1 MARRIFNS
9 IESTADQAE
18 AMVQQG
24 RWIDA
29 ERHYREL
36 IGQTHVI
43 NYEYDDWLRRL
54 GEIRSLGRPICV
66 GASRKSFIGKITG
79 RDAHE
84 RLGGTIASSV
94 LALANGAE
102 VFRVHDV
109 REVREALA
117 VAEVL
122 LGRRKWARA

>member
-1 MARRIFNS
+1 
-9 IESTADQAE
+9 
-18 AMVQQG
+18 
-24 RWIDA
+24 
-29 ERHYREL
+29 
-36 IGQTHVI
+36 
-43 NYEYDDWLRRL
+43 
-54 GEIRSLGRPICV
+54 
-66 GASRKSFIGKITG
+66 
-79 RDAHE
+79 
-84 RLGGTIASSV
+84 